1 MYQNS
6 DRRMDFD
13 LKPNDWQAGIKNQLF
28 GRDEKA
34 SDLLSKFQQMKGPA
48 KKFELMLPVG
58 DKEMFYAAIENGA
71 DAVYFGVPHWNAR
84 GRTLD
89 FSFDDVR
96 EMIRYARIRGVRTF
110 LAMNI
115 LVFESELDSLPEFI
129 EGIAALEPDAMI
141 IQDAGLAR
149 LFKTIA
155 PSVEIHASTQMTI
168 ASAEGVKMAERL
180 GCKRAV
186 LARELS
192 LSDIRK
198 IAERTPLELEVFVH
212 GALCVSFSGQCLTSE
227 NLGGR
232 SANRGQCAQSCRLP
246 YKMLVDKKPFD
257 LQGKKFVF
265 SPQDL
270 SAIDE
275 LDELKEI
282 GVKSFKVEGRL
293 KSPEYVAAVAKAF
306 REKLDTGTLG
316 RKNQEPLEVLFSRGL
331 GPGWLLGVNQQT
343 LVNGN
348 FSNHHGMFLGKVLQV
363 ERHRIVIEGNRPVEA
378 GDGILFENPGE
389 ENSTG
394 GRLFSYKFTGDKTIL
409 EFGNSFDF
417 SKVRSGMSAYR
428 NDSPAMEKRLR
439 KSFTDRETEKKIPV
453 RIRLFGSFGKP
464 LSLEISDSESHTV
477 CVSSDFILEK
487 AKTPLD
493 NFQRIQKELS
503 ALSGTAYAAQK
514 IQVEIPG
521 ESFVLDKPLRKLRKS
536 AVEKLD
542 ALRLNHQPSQIF
554 AENGI
559 ALIADARKKFHDS
572 SDEEKI
578 QVSVLLRNPG
588 QLERLKG
595 LDINR
600 VIFDFDWGVDYRESL
615 ELARSFG
622 FQAGIATIRVLKEG
636 ETYHLK
642 RIVELSPDFILVR
655 NPGALIY
662 LQEFDIPV
670 EGDYSLNVSNSLS
683 AEWFIEQGLRT
694 LHPSLDL
701 NAQGTEDL
709 IRNFGGSRFEISAF
723 VHLPAFY
730 MEHCLYAAYLTKA
743 ERFPHCKQICSKH
756 HIDILDHKGAKHS
769 LLPDAECRN
778 TLYLERPQSA
788 LSFVPDFIKLGV
800 RRFRLEMLE
809 ESPSEV
815 ADKTRLYT
823 EALRGRLSLKTAAKL
838 IGAEERYGVSKGQL
852 FHTEIWADRKK
863 A

>member
-1 MYQNS
+1 M
-6 DRRMDFD
+6 
-13 LKPNDWQAGIKNQLF
+13 ND
-28 GRDEKA
+28 
-34 SDLLSKFQQMKGPA
+34 SA

-58 DKEMFYAAIENGA
+58 DKEMFYAAIQNGA

-84 GRTLD
+84 GRALD

-115 LVFESELDSLPEFI
+115 LVFESELDSIPEFI

-155 PSVEIHASTQMTI
+155 PDIEIHASTQMTI
-168 ASAEGVKMAERL
+168 ASAEGVQMAKHL
-180 GCKRAV
+180 GCTRAV

-198 IAERTPLELEVFVH
+198 IAERSPLELEVFVH

-257 LQGKKFVF
+257 LQGKRFVF

-275 LDELKEI
+275 LDALKEI

-293 KSPEYVAAVAKAF
+293 KSAEYVAAVARAF
-306 REKLDTGTLG
+306 REKMDTETLSE
-316 RKNQEPLEVLFSRGL
+316 KNHEPLEVLFSRGL
-331 GPGWLLGVNQQT
+331 GPGWLRGVNQQT

-363 ERHRIVIEGNRPVEA
+363 ERHKVVIEGNRPVEA

-394 GRLFSYKFTGDKTIL
+394 GRLFAYKFTNGKTFL

-439 KSFTDRETEKKIPV
+439 KTFTDRENEKKIPV
-453 RIRLFGSFGKP
+453 SIRLFGSFGKP
-464 LSLEISDSESHTV
+464 LSLEISDVDNHTASV
-477 CVSSDFILEK
+477 VSDFILEK
-487 AKTPLD
+487 AKKTPLN

-503 ALSGTAYAAQK
+503 ALSGTAYTAQK
-514 IQVEIPG
+514 IQVEIP
-521 ESFVLDKPLRKLRKS
+521 EDSFVLDKAIRSLRKS

-542 ALRLNHQPSQIF
+542 VLRLESHPSPVF
-554 AENGI
+554 SEKGVS
-559 ALIADARKKFHDS
+559 LIRNAREKFHDKS
-572 SDEEKI
+572 NGEKI
-578 QVSVLLRNPG
+578 QVSVLLRNPN
-588 QLERLKG
+588 QLNNLQG
-595 LDINR
+595 LDIDR
-600 VIFDFDWGVDYRESL
+600 VILDFDWGVDYRESL
-615 ELARSFG
+615 KQARAFG
-622 FQAGIATIRVLKEG
+622 FQVGIATIRVLKEG

-662 LQEFDIPV
+662 LQSFDIPL

-701 NAQGTEDL
+701 NAQGTEEL
-709 IRNFGGSRFEISAF
+709 IQNFGGSRFEISVF
-723 VHLPAFY
+723 EHLPAFY

-743 ERFPHCKQICSKH
+743 ERFPLCKQICSKH
-756 HIDILDHKGAKHS
+756 HIDIIDHKGAKHS
-769 LLPDAECRN
+769 LVPDAECRN

-788 LSFVPDFIKLGV
+788 LNFVPDFIKLGV

-823 EALRGRLSLKTAAKL
+823 EALRGRLSLKTVARL
-838 IGAEERYGVSKGQL
+838 IGAEERYGVSQGQL
-852 FHTEIWADRKK
+852 FHTETWTNRKK
-863 A
+863 GAR

>member
-1 MYQNS
+1 M
-6 DRRMDFD
+6 
-13 LKPNDWQAGIKNQLF
+13 ND
-28 GRDEKA
+28 
-34 SDLLSKFQQMKGPA
+34 SA

-58 DKEMFYAAIENGA
+58 DKEMFYAAIQNGA

-84 GRTLD
+84 GRALD

-115 LVFESELDSLPEFI
+115 LVFESELDSIPEFI
-129 EGIAALEPDAMI
+129 ERIAALEPDAVI
-141 IQDAGLAR
+141 IQDTGLAR
-149 LFKTIA
+149 LFREVA
-155 PSVEIHASTQMTI
+155 PGVEIHASTQMTI
-168 ASAEGVKMAERL
+168 ASAEGVQMAKHL
-180 GCKRAV
+180 GCTRAV

-198 IAERTPLELEVFVH
+198 IAERSPLELEVFVH

-257 LQGKKFVF
+257 LQGKRFVF

-275 LDELKEI
+275 LDALKEI

-293 KSPEYVAAVAKAF
+293 KSAEYVAAVARAF
-306 REKLDTGTLG
+306 REKMDTETLSE
-316 RKNQEPLEVLFSRGL
+316 KNHEPLEVLFSRGL
-331 GPGWLLGVNQQT
+331 GPGWLRGVNQQT

-363 ERHRIVIEGNRPVEA
+363 ERHKVVIEGNRPVEA

-394 GRLFSYKFTGDKTIL
+394 GRLFAYKFINGKTFL

-417 SKVRSGMSAYR
+417 SKVRSEMSAYR

-439 KSFTDRETEKKIPV
+439 RTFTDRESEKKIPV
-453 RIRLFGSFGKP
+453 RIRLFGSLGEA
-464 LSLEISDSESHTV
+464 LSLEISDPESHTV
-477 CVSSDFILEK
+477 KVVSGSVLEK
-487 AKTPLD
+487 AKTPRD
-493 NFQRIQKELS
+493 NFPGIQRELS
-503 ALSGTAYAAQK
+503 ALSGSAYAAQK
-514 IQVEIPG
+514 IQIDIPKDV
-521 ESFVLDKPLRKLRKS
+521 FVLDKAIRSLRKD
-536 AVEKLD
+536 AVKKLD
-542 ALRLNHQPSQIF
+542 DLRLESRPSPVFSEKGVSLIRNARENFQNDPEREKTIQIT
-554 AENGI
+554 
-559 ALIADARKKFHDS
+559 
-572 SDEEKI
+572 
-578 QVSVLLRNPG
+578 VLLRNPK

-595 LDINR
+595 IDINR
-600 VIFDFDWGVDYRESL
+600 VILDFDWGVDYRESL
-615 ELARSFG
+615 KQARAFG

-636 ETYHLK
+636 ETYHLE
-642 RIVELSPDFILVR
+642 RIIELSPDFILVR

-662 LQEFDIPV
+662 LQSCKISL
-670 EGDYSLNVSNSLS
+670 EGDYSLNISNSLS
-683 AEWFIEQGLRT
+683 AEWFIGQGLSF

-701 NAQGTEDL
+701 NAQGTKEL
-709 IRNFGGSRFEISAF
+709 IRNFGASRFEISVF
-723 VHLPAFY
+723 EHLPAFY
-730 MEHCLYAAYLTKA
+730 MEHCLYAAHLTKA
-743 ERFPHCKQICSKH
+743 ERFPHCGKICLKR
-756 HIDILDHKGAKHS
+756 HIDILDHKGALHS
-769 LLPDAECRN
+769 LVPDAECRN

-788 LSFVPDFIKLGV
+788 LNFVPDFLKLGV

-823 EALRGRLSLKTAAKL
+823 EALRGRLSPKTAARL
-838 IGAEERYGVSKGQL
+838 IGAEERYGVSQGQL
-852 FHTEIWADRKK
+852 FHTETWTDRKK